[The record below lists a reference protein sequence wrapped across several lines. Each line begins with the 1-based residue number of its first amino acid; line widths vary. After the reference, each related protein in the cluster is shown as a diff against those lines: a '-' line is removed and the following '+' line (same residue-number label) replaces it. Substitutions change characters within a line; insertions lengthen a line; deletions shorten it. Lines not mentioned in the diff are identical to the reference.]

1 MLDTIFGL
9 PVHPLIV
16 HATVVVVPTAAAAVL
31 LAALWP
37 RFRRWAGPLPL
48 LLAVAALVLDPLSTQ
63 SGEQLESHV
72 GASRLVEQHSELA
85 DMLLPWVIALVVGA
99 VASYWLHRRAD
110 RGSADP
116 RRLRWLPAVASVVAV
131 VAALGTGVQ
140 VVLIGHSGAEAAW
153 HGVAGQSAGH

>member
-1 MLDTIFGL
+1 MLDTVFGL

-31 LAALWP
+31 LAAVWP

-48 LLAVAALVLDPLSTQ
+48 VLALVALVLDPLSTQ

-72 GASRLVEQHSELA
+72 GPRRLVEQHSKLA

-110 RGSADP
+110 RGTEDP
-116 RRLRWLPAVASVVAV
+116 RRLPVRRGLRPVS
-131 VAALGTGVQ
+131 
-140 VVLIGHSGAEAAW
+140 SR
-153 HGVAGQSAGH
+153 